1 MMISPARII
10 GAVLIAVL
18 CLAGSVWAGKPQP
31 DAKTR
36 AASLA
41 DTGWK
46 LVKSGE
52 YYRAAQA
59 FAEASALAPADSSL
73 LIGLGVS
80 QHLLVKDEQ
89 AAATFR
95 KVLLLDPGSAPAHK
109 FLGDIYDQRG
119 EIDQAV
125 RHYEIAARQ
134 DPADAGIKGRVLAA
148 RRAAEAEAGLDR
160 LFSAHFIVKFHRST
174 DRAVANAVADR
185 LETVYRT
192 TGTQWSYFPA
202 SRIVVVLYPR
212 DQFQGTASG
221 PDWAQ
226 GLFDGRIHLPVERV
240 SGDPSPV
247 DALLRHE
254 YMHAVVH
261 RLSGGQ
267 APAWLNEGLALYWER
282 GPDAAGS
289 WEREGQRIRAG
300 ERPPLAALHRSFL
313 ELPPGDASLAYAES
327 YGATRALMQRHGI
340 APVRRLLES
349 LAITPEFAE
358 AFEALFHERYSD
370 FDSSWVTA
378 QVQAGKGF

>member
-1 MMISPARII
+1 MIEPMRNVI
-10 GAVLIAVL
+10 LIAALLLVGP
-18 CLAGSVWAGKPQP
+18 AWGGNPMP
-31 DAKTR
+31 DAKAR

-41 DTGWK
+41 ETGWK
-46 LVKSGE
+46 LIKDGE
-52 YYRAAQA
+52 YHRAAQT
-59 FAEASALAPADSSL
+59 FTEASALAPADASL
-73 LIGLGVS
+73 LVGLGVS
-80 QHLLVKDEQ
+80 QHLLVRDEQ

-95 KVLLLDPGSAPAHK
+95 KALRLDSGSAQAHK

-125 RHYEIAARQ
+125 HHYDMAARQ
-134 DPADAGIKGRVLAA
+134 DPTDAGIKGRVLAA

-192 TGTQWSYFPA
+192 IGAQWSYFPA

-212 DQFQGTASG
+212 GQFHGAASG
-221 PDWAQ
+221 PDWAL

-240 SGDPSPV
+240 SGDPASA
-247 DALLRHE
+247 DASLRHE

-267 APAWLNEGLALYWER
+267 APAWLNEGLALYLER

-289 WEREGQRIRAG
+289 WEREGRRIRAG

-327 YGATRALMQRHGI
+327 YGATRALLQRHGI

-349 LAITPEFAE
+349 LSVTPDFAE
-358 AFEALFHERYSD
+358 AFETLFHERYSD

-378 QVQAGKGF
+378 RSERVNGR